1 MIEVPQVGQIYHFF
15 DDGKMSKNR
24 HYKAECLEVI
34 TSEEAKKVL
43 LEFSVDG
50 SSDIQ
55 KVSLY
60 NIWKDNVKKYD
71 RMYAEKTDYF
81 VRCRVPEFDEND
93 LWFVRTIN
101 NRWFSMDIQSCWQ
114 TGLLD
119 VGNDMYEQGVK
130 YFGEEYYNN

>member
-1 MIEVPQVGQIYHFF
+1 MVKVPQIGQIYNFF
-15 DDGKMSKNR
+15 DDGKMYINR

-34 TSEEAKKVL
+34 TPEEAKGVI
-43 LEFSVDG
+43 LEFPSNA
-50 SSDIQ
+50 SSYVM

-60 NIWKDNVKKYD
+60 DIWKNNVKEYD
-71 RMYAEKTDYF
+71 WMYAKETDYL
-81 VRCRVPEFDEND
+81 VRCRVLGYDDND

-119 VGNDMYEQGVK
+119 VGNDMIL
-130 YFGEEYYNN
+130 